1 MNTSKRLAIACFL
14 AAVGLS
20 MLGGCRSLPNVKGS
34 EIHSRTSTLG
44 VVVEANATGVNV
56 TDATMKAESAE
67 WKISFPGFDHQTRV
81 KDYQQ
86 KRPKE
91 DADKP

>member
-1 MNTSKRLAIACFL
+1 MNYRF
-14 AAVGLS
+14 AAVLS
-20 MLGGCRSLPNVKGS
+20 AISALWAAGCSRRLPNVKGS

-44 VVVEANATGVNV
+44 VVVEANAVGVNV
-56 TDATMKAESAE
+56 TDATLKAESAE

-86 KRPKE
+86 RRPRE
-91 DADKP
+91 EQPDKP